1 MARVEA
7 LLKSTPALL
16 TRTPGSVS
24 RLLDRLAAGL
34 DASVPGTDA
43 HCRRVARYAAGT
55 GKRMC
60 LSREQMELVRRAA
73 VLHDIGKFE
82 TPIEIINKR
91 GPLSREEFALVEQH
105 SAAGAKLVAGL
116 GDEALTAIVRHHH
129 ERFDGDGYPDG
140 LAGKAIPLGARIVAV
155 ADTFD
160 AVTSTRPYRPA
171 IRRRE
176 ALELLEA
183 EAGTQLDPDVVSAFR
198 AYYRGVGPALART
211 FAR

>member
-1 MARVEA
+1 MEA

-16 TRTPGSVS
+16 TRTPGSAS

-55 GKRMC
+55 ARRMG
-60 LSREQMELVRRAA
+60 LSREQVDLVRRAG

-82 TPIEIINKR
+82 TPAEIINKP
-91 GPLSREEFALVEQH
+91 GPLSREEFALIEQH

-129 ERFDGDGYPDG
+129 ERFDGGGYPDG
-140 LAGKAIPLGARIVAV
+140 LVGKTIPLGARIVAV

-160 AVTSTRPYRPA
+160 AVTSMRPYRPA
-171 IRRRE
+171 IRHRE
-176 ALELLEA
+176 ALELLEV
-183 EAGTQLDPDVVSAFR
+183 EAGTQLDPDVVDAFR
-198 AYYRGVGPALART
+198 AYHRGVGPALARA